1 MMSLVISLITV
12 LVFFLY
18 LASAIAFLKAKDVY
32 SMSQITLI
40 ANCYIAPLILIA
52 IEIQKFSWLSFAK
65 IIFIIFLNVI
75 IVNLI
80 CHAICKRAISNKI
93 TPDIVENK
101 N

>member
-1 MMSLVISLITV
+1 MISLIISLFSV

-18 LASAIAFLKAKDVY
+18 LASGIAFLKAKDVY

-52 IEIQKFSWLSFAK
+52 IEFQKFSWLSFAK
-65 IIFIIFLNVI
+65 IIFIIFLNII

-80 CHAICKRAISNKI
+80 CHAICKRAINNKI
-93 TPDIVENK
+93 APDAIENK
-101 N
+101 S